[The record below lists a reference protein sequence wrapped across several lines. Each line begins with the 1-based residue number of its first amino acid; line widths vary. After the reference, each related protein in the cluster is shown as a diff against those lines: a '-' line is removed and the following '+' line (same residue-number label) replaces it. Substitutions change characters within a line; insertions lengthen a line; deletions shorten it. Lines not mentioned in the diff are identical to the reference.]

1 MSTPLHSPAPASAT
15 TNASARSRRLTAID
29 ATRGLAVLGM
39 IAVHSLYAYD
49 DTYDP
54 TWTYKL
60 SAGRASAIFAVLAG
74 VGIAFISHRRRQV
87 RGPQATA
94 TAWSLVAR
102 AVMVGLIGLTLGFTD
117 SEYGVVIL
125 GYYAVMFLLA
135 IPLIYLGTRAL
146 AAVAVALA
154 VATPVVSQFLRPHL
168 PEPLG
173 AQPSFDALWQ
183 EPLRLLS
190 DLAFT
195 GEFPATVWMTYV
207 CVGLLVGRLNLTA
220 FRTAATLAASGM
232 ALMLASSALSWV
244 VLYPMGGLGRLEAA
258 EGTESVSDILTF
270 GADGTVPTSSWW
282 WLGVASPHTG
292 TPLDLMATVGSSLLV
307 LGAMLL
313 LGHVTHRFW
322 ARAITVAL
330 APLAAIGSLSL
341 TVYVGHILFVNSDFD
356 VYSPWSGYIRQLVFM
371 FAFALVWR
379 ATAGRGPLE
388 GLVAFVTNRVKRA
401 SLRRSTGAG
410 ITAGTNVSP

>member
-1 MSTPLHSPAPASAT
+1 MSTSLHSPAPASGTA
-15 TNASARSRRLTAID
+15 NAPARSRRLTAID

-39 IAVHSLYAYD
+39 IAVHSLNAYD
-49 DTYDP
+49 DSYNP

-60 SAGRASAIFAVLAG
+60 SAGHASAIFAVLAG
-74 VGIAFISHRRRQV
+74 VGIAFISRRRQQV

-94 TAWSLVAR
+94 TSWSLVAR
-102 AVMVGLIGLTLGFTD
+102 ALMVGLIGLTLGFTD

-135 IPLIYLGTRAL
+135 IPLIYLGTRTL
-146 AAVAVALA
+146 AAVALTLA
-154 VATPVVSQFLRPHL
+154 VATPVVSQVLRPHL

-173 AQPSFDALWQ
+173 MQPSFDALLH

-232 ALMLASSALSWV
+232 ALMLSSAAVSWL
-244 VLYPMGGLGRLEAA
+244 VLYPMGGLERIEAI
-258 EGTESVSDILTF
+258 EDPESVSEILTF

-292 TPLDLMATVGSSLLV
+292 TPLDLMATLGSSLLV

-313 LGHVTHRFW
+313 LGHVTHRVW
-322 ARAITVAL
+322 ARVIRVAL
-330 APLAAIGSLSL
+330 APLAAIGSMSL
-341 TVYVGHILFVNSDFD
+341 TIYVSHILFVNSDFD
-356 VYSPWSGYIRQLVFM
+356 VYGPWSGYIRQLVFM
-371 FAFALVWR
+371 FAFALAWR

-388 GLVAFVTNRVKRA
+388 GLVAFVTTRIKRV
-401 SLRRSTGAG
+401 SLRRTENRITTG
-410 ITAGTNVSP
+410 TSVSP